1 MSDERVTESR
11 LSEEYLVSFREQIGE
26 TYATWKARVQ
36 DVDALLRGEWPV
48 LKQGERREVNF
59 PLVQNVAETFVRDLG
74 RIVAEVTPT
83 PRSPAKNDTDRETQ
97 KALVRAQVA
106 ETHWQAD
113 RGPLMVP
120 LWAMD
125 LAVTGAAFAVSWVD
139 RSPYPRFMRV
149 DPRFCYPDVFNGQLQ
164 ELLVVQRVKRRV
176 AERLFPDLDLGRAQ
190 RGSDTVEIWDLYC
203 YDEVV
208 KAVAALG
215 NNGKPLGP
223 GGVRIVKRW
232 RHDLG
237 VPPAAMVQLPS
248 PDGRIVGMLDQ
259 VGGSLV
265 AKNRI
270 VQLLVDYMDQLVHSP
285 LVMKNVL
292 NPEDPPGPRTIY
304 QLDPTSESGITRLQ
318 MPGVP
323 PEVLSIIGFL
333 DTQERGGLAYPASRQ
348 GEVRQSIAS
357 AAFVASTQGS
367 LTSLVRQIQM
377 LLGDLRQQ
385 IHRVGFQLDE
395 RYLDREKPLYRPV
408 GNQAT
413 YRPTKDIDGRH
424 EIEIVYGVGAGLDR
438 LNADVRLLQFRGAGI
453 VSDETVRAN
462 VEFLTDPQ
470 AEPDRIEREEVARAI
485 RQRFLT
491 DPNIS
496 FDFIA
501 EVLTL
506 QRRDGLSLVDAV
518 AKVRERMAAERERQ
532 AQQAEQLPQPEQAP
546 PAAEQQVALS
556 RGAVPQPVPL
566 PAAFQPPPLE
576 QVLVRGGG

>member
-1 MSDERVTESR
+1 
-11 LSEEYLVSFREQIGE
+11 
-26 TYATWKARVQ
+26 
-36 DVDALLRGEWPV
+36 
-48 LKQGERREVNF
+48 
-59 PLVQNVAETFVRDLG
+59 
-74 RIVAEVTPT
+74 
-83 PRSPAKNDTDRETQ
+83 
-97 KALVRAQVA
+97 
-106 ETHWQAD
+106 
-113 RGPLMVP
+113 
-120 LWAMD
+120 
-125 LAVTGAAFAVSWVD
+125 
-139 RSPYPRFMRV
+139 
-149 DPRFCYPDVFNGQLQ
+149 
-164 ELLVVQRVKRRV
+164 
-176 AERLFPDLDLGRAQ
+176 
-190 RGSDTVEIWDLYC
+190 
-203 YDEVV
+203 
-208 KAVAALG
+208 
-215 NNGKPLGP
+215 
-223 GGVRIVKRW
+223 
-232 RHDLG
+232 
-237 VPPAAMVQLPS
+237 
-248 PDGRIVGMLDQ
+248 
-259 VGGSLV
+259 
-265 AKNRI
+265 
-270 VQLLVDYMDQLVHSP
+270 
-285 LVMKNVL
+285 
-292 NPEDPPGPRTIY
+292 
-304 QLDPTSESGITRLQ
+304 
-318 MPGVP
+318 
-323 PEVLSIIGFL
+323 
-333 DTQERGGLAYPASRQ
+333 
-348 GEVRQSIAS
+348 
-357 AAFVASTQGS
+357 
-367 LTSLVRQIQM
+367 M